1 MTSSADPS
9 KRALGDML
17 RRGRRETKRTLVD
30 VAGLIGCSIAQ
41 VSKVERGEG
50 DVPDDKVLI
59 YWSCLFRPEF
69 DIEALLKMAHQVRLQ
84 CVSSAERS
92 AKWDEL
98 GPRMLQAIEGAL
110 RAKELWGP
118 PETVEPEYADEA
130 RVVQSIIY
138 EFEEIVRKACSD
150 RIQNP

>member
-1 MTSSADPS
+1 
-9 KRALGDML
+9 ML

-69 DIEALLKMAHQVRLQ
+69 DIEALLKMAHQVRRQ
-84 CVSSAERS
+84 CSSS

-110 RAKELWGP
+110 RVKELWGP
-118 PETVEPEYADEA
+118 PEQVEPEHADEA
-130 RVVQSIIY
+130 RVVQSIIC
-138 EFEEIVRKACSD
+138 EFEEIVRKASLD
-150 RIQNP
+150 RVQIS